1 MVAIVRGSL
10 IVVARRCVRLSD
22 TYVAVED
29 GRYPREKKQLYWRMD
44 IAPNLDIQHTNDNLL
59 HPCKECFD
67 FLLLMESLVVR
78 CAEM

>member
-10 IVVARRCVRLSD
+10 IVVAGRCVLLSD
-22 TYVAVED
+22 ACVTVKD
-29 GRYPREKKQLYWRMD
+29 GRYPRGKQLYWQMN
-44 IAPNLDIQHTNDNLL
+44 ISPNLDIQHTNDNVL

-78 CAEM
+78 RAEM